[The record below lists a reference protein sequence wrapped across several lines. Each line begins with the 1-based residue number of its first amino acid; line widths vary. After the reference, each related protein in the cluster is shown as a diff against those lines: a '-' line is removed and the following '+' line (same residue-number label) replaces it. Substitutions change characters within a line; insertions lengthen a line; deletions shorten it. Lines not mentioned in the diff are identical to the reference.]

1 MAEQL
6 QNTLNTLR
14 SEKSRL
20 YSELTHCLSP
30 LQDDESMKS
39 SDVQEIEEMFKDL
52 VSKLNE
58 VGSIARNM
66 TLPVSQ
72 LETRKRRLTQLLGKV
87 DDVIELRN
95 NLALLK
101 DAINRNNIEHSVIY
115 CGKLNSIKDAIQV
128 NLPELQEFELL
139 KDTVVNEVKKGFG
152 EAVAEGD
159 AAALQKYAKFFSP
172 LGLGNEGVDKYIT
185 HIVTNLQ
192 NKGQATID
200 LLLSPESEGA
210 SKHEEALVKLLRSVV
225 TAYEKHCEPISKE
238 FGNEG
243 HLKFIQNL
251 QILTDQLAGQILDG
265 FTREKQVKFKAEQ
278 LKRRDEGSVI
288 DHKEVSKLA
297 DEIARIIQHGESFE
311 NYINNAGK
319 SIISKYASFSISES
333 EKSRWR
339 EDTGL
344 LRVSSFKSK
353 LQELAD
359 AYISLESV
367 FMMKSIK
374 KAINSLDLRSMTQ
387 ECYLTK
393 EVLNSKPF
401 SDIIDEIFFILQ
413 KGSQRALVTYN
424 IDIICAVVNHITAI
438 LQEEI
443 IDELSRRASACSRGQ
458 FGFQSVGLGNSFS
471 QANAGFIVCLNLLE
485 ISRNYIKQL
494 SDEISMTFK
503 RLFGQSYAAEV
514 RMFSHCINSMSELH
528 DKVKRLIQDQLK
540 FVFRTLHP
548 AYAGLLNNL
557 HMISYD
563 LSEEKFAE
571 YEVNDPFA
579 MRFITDLKKVL
590 KQWKTQLVQE
600 NWDIFI
606 DYTAASISEH
616 IENIL
621 KNSGKKVNELGA
633 LQLEKDFREIIKQI
647 QSLTNNSI
655 RSRFMKLRQIS
666 QVLSSSTVEE
676 VQRLY
681 SQEDWKLSSNDTK
694 LLYSMKSSVR
704 REDVANL
711 LLQK

>member
-14 SEKSRL
+14 SEKSKL
-20 YSELTHCLSP
+20 ISELTHCIAP
-30 LQDDESMKS
+30 LQNEESLGS
-39 SDVQEIEEMFKDL
+39 NDVEEIERMFRDL
-52 VSKLNE
+52 VDKLNE
-58 VGSIARNM
+58 VGNIAKNM
-66 TLPVSQ
+66 TQPVSQ
-72 LETRKRRLTQLLGKV
+72 LETRKRRLTLLLGKV
-87 DDVIELRN
+87 NDIIELKN

-101 DAINRNNIEHSVIY
+101 DAISRNNIEHAVIY

-128 NLPELQEFELL
+128 NLAELQEFEVL
-139 KDTVVNEVKKGFG
+139 KETVVNEVKKGFG

-159 AAALQKYAKFFSP
+159 PAGLQKYAKYFSP

-192 NKGQATID
+192 SKGQATID

-210 SKHEEALVKLLRSVV
+210 NKFEEALVKLLRSVV
-225 TAYEKHCEPISKE
+225 TAYEKHCEPIAKE

-243 HLKFIQNL
+243 HLKLLQNL
-251 QILTDQLAGQILDG
+251 QILIDQLAGQILDG

-278 LKRRDEGSVI
+278 LKRRDESANI
-288 DHKEVSKLA
+288 DYKEVSKLA

-319 SIISKYASFSISES
+319 IIISKLSSFSLPES
-333 EKSRWR
+333 DKIRWR

-344 LRVSSFKSK
+344 LRVSSFKGR

-374 KAINSLDLRSMTQ
+374 KAINSLDLRAITQ
-387 ECYLTK
+387 DCYLSK

-471 QANAGFIVCLNLLE
+471 QANAGFIICLNMLE
-485 ISRNYIKQL
+485 MSRVYIKQL

-503 RLFGQSYAAEV
+503 RLFGQSHGGET
-514 RMFSHCINSMSELH
+514 RMFSHCINSMSELY
-528 DKVKRLIQDQLK
+528 DKVKRLIQEQLK
-540 FVFRTLHP
+540 FLFRTLHP

-557 HMISYD
+557 HTISYD
-563 LSEEKFAE
+563 LTEEKFAE
-571 YEVNDPFA
+571 YEINDPFA
-579 MRFITDLKKVL
+579 LKFITDLKKVL
-590 KQWKTQLVQE
+590 KQWKTQMVTE

-606 DYTAASISEH
+606 DYTTASIAEH

-621 KNSGKKVNELGA
+621 KNSGKKINDLGA
-633 LQLEKDFREIIKQI
+633 LQLEKDVREIQKQV

-655 RSRFMKLRQIS
+655 RSRFIKLRQVS
-666 QVLSSSTVEE
+666 QILSSGSREE
-676 VQRLY
+676 VQRLFM
-681 SQEDWKLSSNDTK
+681 QDDWKLTANDTR
-694 LLYSMKSSVR
+694 LIYSLKSSVR
-704 REDVANL
+704 REEAASL